1 MRRNSL
7 SGQPRNAET
16 FRTKF
21 AKRDIYESIGTEP
34 FGARPSARGWRY
46 RELFGRAG
54 AQSKARIH
62 PGLRLTGRQR
72 GGCRASV

>member
-1 MRRNSL
+1 VRRNSL

-21 AKRDIYESIGTEP
+21 AKRDMYESIGTEP

-46 RELFGRAG
+46 RELLVARVR
-54 AQSKARIH
+54 KAKH
-62 PGLRLTGRQR
+62 EFTR
-72 GGCRASV
+72 GFD